1 MRLRLGYLTPEFHG
15 LQVYA
20 EYEGNLS
27 MQDNYN
33 SLRNGKTNYEVVA
46 DPQEQE
52 LNQFWLSY
60 KGIPDTLIKGG
71 RQMITLDNQ
80 RFIGNKGW
88 RQMQQTFDSVV
99 IRNQS
104 IKNLTL
110 NLIYIGQVKRFFL
123 LIVWLLCLC

>member
-27 MQDNYN
+27 MQDDYN

-71 RQMITLDNQ
+71 RS
-80 RFIGNKGW
+80 
-88 RQMQQTFDSVV
+88 QTDYCSLHHTTTGYHVLIEV
-99 IRNQS
+99 YRVYARRMS
-104 IKNLTL
+104 GL
-110 NLIYIGQVKRFFL
+110 NLPHRHNQLTSNHSRRARAKSILAKL
-123 LIVWLLCLC
+123 